1 MGRELNDVARGRGR
15 LGREIVRVGL
25 VPSIPKSLAYQ
36 LTRPALEQ
44 EQLTVF
50 IRQDTSAVL
59 LDALVTGR
67 LNVVLMNEVPAPP
80 AGTRLQSHALG
91 ETEILLYARAS
102 LAKRAKRGFPK
113 RLSDVPFVMPQ
124 AGTPLRKRLD
134 EWLVRHGQRPIV
146 KAEVDDAGLLR
157 LLGARGY
164 GVFPVRAALKTE
176 AEDLRDV
183 QLVGRCEGVRES
195 YYAVTMDR
203 RIRHAAVAAIVAAAR
218 GALHAVSTH

>member
-1 MGRELNDVARGRGR
+1 M
-15 LGREIVRVGL
+15 
-25 VPSIPKSLAYQ
+25 
-36 LTRPALEQ
+36 RPALEQ
-44 EQLTVF
+44 KDLTVF
-50 IRQDTSAVL
+50 IRQDTSTVL

-67 LNVVLMNEVPAPP
+67 LNVVLMNEVPTPP
-80 AGTRLQSHALG
+80 RGTRLQSHALG
-91 ETEILLYARAS
+91 ETEILLYAHAP

-113 RLSDVPFVMPQ
+113 SLSEVPFVMPP
-124 AGTPLRKRLD
+124 AGAPLRKRLE
-134 EWLVRHGQRPIV
+134 EWLVRHGQQPSV
-146 KAEVDDAGLLR
+146 KAEVDDAGLLH

-183 QLVGRCEGVRES
+183 QLVGRCEGVREG

-218 GALHAVSTH
+218 GTLHAAKPALKERPS